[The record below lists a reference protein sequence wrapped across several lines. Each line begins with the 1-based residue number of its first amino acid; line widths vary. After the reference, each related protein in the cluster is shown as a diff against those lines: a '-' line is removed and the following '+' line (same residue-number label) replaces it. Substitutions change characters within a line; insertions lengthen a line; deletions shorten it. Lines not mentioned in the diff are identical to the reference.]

1 MTTTRY
7 KISRKWLDDVK
18 CFAKEVWRDS
28 PLTDDEIG
36 ALEQYC
42 MATMDHV
49 KVEKYVTTLDPNTP
63 WGIGKLHSEI
73 TTVFEWES

>member
-1 MTTTRY
+1 MATRY
-7 KISRKWLDDVK
+7 KISRKWNPESR
-18 CFAKEVWRDS
+18 CFTKEVWRDN

-36 ALEQYC
+36 ALEQYG
-42 MATMDHV
+42 MATMDRV

-63 WGIGKLHSEI
+63 WGIGKLSSEI